1 MPSFLQLPIN
11 TERLVLRT
19 LRPDDAAELFA
30 IYSDPTVMRFWGTP
44 AWTRIEQAIEMIERE
59 SKATQAGEYLRLGI
73 EERESSTLI
82 GACALFSFHEASRRA
97 EMGYIL
103 RSQSWG
109 KALMSESLRSLVNYG
124 FTNLNLNRIEADI
137 DPRNER
143 SERVLQR
150 LGFVKEGH
158 LRQRWIVSGEVSDSA
173 LYGLLRSDW
182 EART

>member
-1 MPSFLQLPIN
+1 
-11 TERLVLRT
+11 
-19 LRPDDAAELFA
+19 
-30 IYSDPTVMRFWGTP
+30 
-44 AWTRIEQAIEMIERE
+44 
-59 SKATQAGEYLRLGI
+59 
-73 EERESSTLI
+73 
-82 GACALFSFHEASRRA
+82 
-97 EMGYIL
+97 MGYIL